1 MSTKAAVGGRARAH
15 FGLGVL
21 TSINLV
27 NYMDRYLVASL
38 LPLILKDFGLSYKEG
53 GALATLFIVVYMVAA
68 PLGGYLGDRVPRK
81 VLIAASVFIWSLAT
95 IGSGLA
101 SSFAWLLVAR
111 AAVGIGEAGY
121 GTITPGLISDFYPRE
136 KRTLMLSIFYTAMPV
151 GAALGFAV
159 GGWVGASHG
168 WHVAFFVGGVPGI
181 LLSIA
186 SLFIHEPE
194 RGATET
200 GPVEAKVP
208 FAVGLRALG
217 KNGIFWASTLGL
229 TLMTFS
235 VGGLAYWM
243 PTFLEVERSF
253 SPQLASTGF
262 GAVTLVAGLFG
273 TLAGGWLGGL
283 AERRSSTG
291 GLWVAGVGLA
301 LSAPLVFF
309 TARAF
314 HAPMI
319 FGLVFVAQFLIFMN
333 TGPLNAAICNCVSP
347 HFRSFA
353 MGASTVVLHLLGD
366 APSPYL
372 IGLIGDHYSLGTAI
386 EVNALPL
393 LLSGVVLL
401 VGARAY
407 RHWKPPAL
415 AVQV

>member
-1 MSTKAAVGGRARAH
+1 VKSSAGGLRAH

-27 NYMDRYLVASL
+27 NYLDRYLVAAL

-68 PLGGYLGDRVPRK
+68 PLGGYLGDRMPRK
-81 VLIAASVFIWSLAT
+81 VLIAGSVFIWSLAT

-101 SSFAWLLVAR
+101 PSFGWLLVAR

-136 KRTLMLSIFYTAMPV
+136 RRTRMLSIFYTAMPV
-151 GAALGFAV
+151 GAALGFAI
-159 GGWVGASHG
+159 GGWVGAAHG
-168 WHVAFFVGGVPGI
+168 WHVAFFVGGVPG
-181 LLSIA
+181 LVLSVL
-186 SLFIHEPE
+186 SLFIHEPV

-200 GPVEAKVP
+200 GPVEEKVP

-243 PTFLEVERSF
+243 PTFLEVERHF
-253 SPQLASTGF
+253 APQMATAAF
-262 GAVTLVAGLFG
+262 GGVTLLAGLFG
-273 TLAGGWLGGL
+273 TLAGGWLGER
-283 AERRSSTG
+283 AERKSNTG
-291 GLWVAGVGLA
+291 GLWVSGVGLA
-301 LSAPLVFF
+301 LSAPLVFL
-309 TARAF
+309 TARAM
-314 HAPMI
+314 HAPVI
-319 FGLVFVAQFLIFMN
+319 FTVVFAAQFLIFMN
-333 TGPLNAAICNCVSP
+333 TGPLNAAICNCVPP

-353 MGASTVVLHLLGD
+353 MGVSTVILHLLGD

-372 IGLIGDHYSLGTAI
+372 IGVIGDRFSLGTAI

-393 LLSGVVLL
+393 LLSGAVLL
-401 VGARAY
+401 IGARLFRQY
-407 RHWKPPAL
+407 LRPAV
-415 AVQV
+415 AAQA